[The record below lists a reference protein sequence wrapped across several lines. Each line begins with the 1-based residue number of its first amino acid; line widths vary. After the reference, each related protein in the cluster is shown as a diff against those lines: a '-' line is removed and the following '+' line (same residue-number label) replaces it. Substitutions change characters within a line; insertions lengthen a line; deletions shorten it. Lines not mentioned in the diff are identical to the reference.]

1 MFDGQTKA
9 EPLARTASD
18 SADSNWGRNFLAAG
32 VHVPFAQNQRRD
44 TLRRDA
50 EDMEETLIAAQDAAA
65 HVTHQGYT
73 FLDND
78 LKPAEWSFAEVSC
91 EARRIGRC
99 LQAMG
104 FNKGDRIAL
113 VLSSPQSFVLSFLG
127 TISAGAMPV
136 PMYPPLALCRLDN
149 YIERAVGILRVSGAR
164 AILTTGDLLPVL
176 QPVKDRV
183 STLERLLD
191 TEDLIRMAPGPATT
205 ETDVKPDE
213 ACFLQFTSGSTSEPR
228 GVVVTHRNLIAN
240 AQAMIRSLE
249 INPEFDRAVSW
260 LPLYHDMGLIGFV
273 IATLVARIPAI
284 FIPTIAFVK
293 HPGIWME
300 TVHRFRAT
308 ITFGPNFAFDL
319 AAKRAPKISRINPD
333 LSCLRVLGCG
343 AEPINPKTMESFIA
357 AFSPWGLRPNAI
369 LPCYGMAE
377 ATLAIAF
384 DHLHQPMKKLVID
397 RQAYEEKNIA
407 RPIAC
412 DEEPLDPKNRFELVS
427 CGRTFPDH
435 EIRILDDTGE
445 PLPEGQV
452 GEIVFRG
459 PSVTPGYFRNPEAT
473 RQLLKGGWLHTGDL
487 GFILNGDLYVSGRQK
502 DLVIING
509 RNYPPQAIEWIVEE
523 IAGIRKGSVVAFSVN
538 GDSTE
543 KLIIIAETIMTDHG
557 DLSRTIEAQVRSAYG
572 LAVHRV
578 VLVGRGSI
586 PKTSSGKL
594 QRRRTKAL
602 FEGGLLGC
610 TGGTL
615 ESPSAEGLVVI

>member
-1 MFDGQTKA
+1 MG
-9 EPLARTASD
+9 
-18 SADSNWGRNFLAAG
+18 
-32 VHVPFAQNQRRD
+32 
-44 TLRRDA
+44 
-50 EDMEETLIAAQDAAA
+50 ETLITARDAAA
-65 HVTHQGYT
+65 SVTHKGYT

-78 LKPAEWSFAEVSC
+78 LKPADWSFAEVAR
-91 EARRIGRC
+91 EARRLAGC
-99 LQAMG
+99 LHILG
-104 FNKGDRIAL
+104 FSKGDRIAL
-113 VLSSPQSFVLSFLG
+113 VLSAPENFVLSFVG
-127 TISAGAMPV
+127 CVSAGVMPV
-136 PMYPPLALCRLDN
+136 PMYPPLALGWLDN
-149 YIERAVGILRVSGAR
+149 YIDRAIGILRVSGAK
-164 AILTTGDLLPVL
+164 ALLTTRDLIPVL
-176 QPVKDRV
+176 QPILSSVP
-183 STLERLLD
+183 TLKSILD
-191 TEDLIRMAPGPATT
+191 I
-205 ETDVKPDE
+205 ETLQEMKGNPNGSEIVMQPDE
-213 ACFLQFTSGSTSEPR
+213 PCFLQFTSGSTSEPR
-228 GVVVTHRNLIAN
+228 GVIVTHRNLIAN
-240 AQAMIRSLE
+240 ARAIIRSLE
-249 INPEFDRAVSW
+249 INSDLDHAVSW

-273 IATLVARIPAI
+273 IATIVAKIPVV

-300 TVHRFRAT
+300 TVHKYRAT

-319 AAKRAPKISRINPD
+319 AAKRASKISRINPD

-357 AFSPWGLRPNAI
+357 AFAPYGLKPNAI

-384 DHLHQPMKKLVID
+384 DHLHQPMQKLVID
-397 RQAYEEKNIA
+397 RQVYETRNVA
-407 RPIAC
+407 RPIAAN
-412 DEEPLDPKNRFELVS
+412 EEPLDPKKRFELVS

-435 EIRILDDTGE
+435 EIQILDERGKV
-445 PLPEGQV
+445 LPEGRV

-459 PSVTPGYFRNPEAT
+459 PSVTPGYFHNPEAT
-473 RQLLKGGWLHTGDL
+473 RRLLRGGWLHTGDL
-487 GFILNGDLYVSGRQK
+487 GFILKGDLYVSGRQK

-543 KLIIIAETIMTDHG
+543 KLIIIAETTMTDNA
-557 DLSRTIEAQVRSAYG
+557 DLARAISDQVRSALG

-602 FEGGLLGC
+602 FEEGLLGC
-610 TGGTL
+610 QSSTP
-615 ESPSAEGLVVI
+615 ESSSTEGLALS